1 MVAVHARRRPSLA
14 VFARARWHSYVVFAR
29 PRGSVFGLN
38 IESTSG
44 FDSTT
49 AFLAEFF
56 CDSGA
61 GVAKGSFL

>member
-1 MVAVHARRRPSLA
+1 YF
-14 VFARARWHSYVVFAR
+14 VFAPRAWQSYFVFAR
-29 PRGSVFGLN
+29 PPARSLSLN